1 MTASYLYRRAIRRL
15 IHNLR
20 LLNFLQRYIRR
31 NTGVMG
37 DNSEGYRR
45 AWS

>member
-1 MTASYLYRRAIRRL
+1 MTPSYLYRRAIRWL

-20 LLNFLQRYIRR
+20 FLYFLQRYIRR
-31 NTGVMG
+31 DTGAMG

-45 AWS
+45 ARS